1 MRSAIQEELF
11 GPEQYTRLCSMC
23 RGEFPRSPEFF
34 PPGRCQDRLASFCR
48 KCANVRAQVRQAP
61 KETERRLS
69 QMNLLEKSCEG
80 CGTIKSLREFYMS
93 SHSHDGKTSTCKNC
107 IDAKSSERKMRQ
119 QRFGDLAWAVYFIQ
133 DSRNNR
139 VKIGSC
145 DDPYVALETLQK
157 GSSETL
163 HLLASHEAGQKESA
177 ENIESTLHSLFQTHY
192 TGHGWFEMVPSLEQY
207 ISLIQQEDY
216 DKAEILLHPMEN
228 TQNEAAQKT
237 VPKDITEGAVFVE
250 GQKFPSIAAASNATG
265 YSAEQLKKYT
275 QNSEESGISVT
286 SKIKK
291 AV

>member
-48 KCANVRAQVRQAP
+48 KCANVRAQFRQAT
-61 KETERRLS
+61 KETERKLS

-107 IDAKSSERKMRQ
+107 IDAKSSERQMRQ
-119 QRFGDLAWAVYFIQ
+119 QRLGDLAWAVYFIQ

-216 DKAEILLHPMEN
+216 DKAEILLHPMGN
-228 TQNEAAQKT
+228 TQNKVASKT
-237 VPKDITEGAVFVE
+237 A
-250 GQKFPSIAAASNATG
+250 
-265 YSAEQLKKYT
+265 
-275 QNSEESGISVT
+275 
-286 SKIKK
+286 
-291 AV
+291 